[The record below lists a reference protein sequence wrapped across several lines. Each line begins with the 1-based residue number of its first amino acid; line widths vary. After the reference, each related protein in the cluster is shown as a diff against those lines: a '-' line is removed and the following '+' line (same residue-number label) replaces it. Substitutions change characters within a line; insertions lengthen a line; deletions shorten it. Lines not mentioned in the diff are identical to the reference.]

1 MMLNALAGLMM
12 IPNPATTKH
21 PFTDLLLAGG
31 PKTHTDGSVTWN
43 PPARYDRPFDGTE
56 TIKRLPQSEVVEAC
70 RRLFADAGLDVKV
83 TSTQKGCAVFK
94 GKDGTIIVIDK
105 PFMGVTP
112 EAAIRHER
120 GHLNGWKQ
128 DHPD

>member
-31 PKTHTDGSVTWN
+31 PKTHADGSVTWN
-43 PPARYDRPFDGTE
+43 PPARYDKPFDGRE